1 MYVGTSYLVCS
12 YERRYVGALGIGES
26 GLVGVGRGWLLRL
39 YLHSN
44 RGYVRIKDTGTE
56 GPTVRCSRKGSGS

>member
-26 GLVGVGRGWLLRL
+26 GLVGVGRGWLE
-39 YLHSN
+39 YDFTYTVIEDT
-44 RGYVRIKDTGTE
+44 YV
-56 GPTVRCSRKGSGS
+56 